1 MKLKYFKTHRRHNI
15 SLLFMV
21 MNWVEFKYYVLNI
34 LENLWRTFTPRG
46 DERPT

>member
-1 MKLKYFKTHRRHNI
+1 MKLKYFKTHRLHNI
-15 SLLFMV
+15 SLLFLG

-34 LENLWRTFTPRG
+34 LANLWKTFPPRG